1 MLPFKFPSGWNAET
15 APAPRRT
22 ASRTS
27 QPVCTAHSL
36 GRRWL
41 RSPQTKGFAA
51 LKHSLTRG
59 LFYVSTGWLG
69 DSVGPR
75 RPARR
80 LLRTERADPVV
91 LTKQC
96 QSQTK
101 RELRRSCV
109 AIPEPRHS
117 PRPPPLSLSR
127 VPQTEPPRVLQLSL
141 FTSLVGSKNV

>member
-1 MLPFKFPSGWNAET
+1 MRRQPQHRGAQLAGPASPSAQCTRSTLAADSTNKRVRGT
-15 APAPRRT
+15 KT
-22 ASRTS
+22 L
-27 QPVCTAHSL
+27 TAHSRFVL
-36 GRRWL
+36 
-41 RSPQTKGFAA
+41 P
-51 LKHSLTRG
+51 
-59 LFYVSTGWLG
+59 STGGLG

-101 RELRRSCV
+101 REPRRSCV

-117 PRPPPLSLSR
+117 PLSPPLPLSGPADR
-127 VPQTEPPRVLQLSL
+127 TTARFAEPILCLL
-141 FTSLVGSKNV
+141 H

>member
-117 PRPPPLSLSR
+117 PRPPPLPLSGPADR
-127 VPQTEPPRVLQLSL
+127 TTARIAALFVY
-141 FTSLVGSKNV
+141 FTSRE